1 MDEELSA
8 IMGELSSK
16 SVMKRKAAI
25 RALKQR
31 LGGSDAT
38 MARLALHYVAEHDP
52 CYTVRNVARQAFY
65 KISAPPEGGANWER
79 AFVFQSE

>member
-1 MDEELSA
+1 MDEELS
-8 IMGELSSK
+8 IMIGRLSSK

-25 RALKQR
+25 KALKQR
-31 LGGSDAT
+31 LGGEGGT

-65 KISAPPEGGANWER
+65 KISAPPEGGASWER
-79 AFVFQSE
+79 AFVFQTE